1 MRITIMKNQQLA
13 VLLCLVDAELTKL
26 HQNKSRTID
35 AHIKKHITTQIGV
48 LQQIAK
54 NLTGDTL

>member
-1 MRITIMKNQQLA
+1 MKNQQLA